1 LVDFIRG
8 RPFKKINNLIYQEG
22 KEIKFNPIKNLNL
35 NHLPRQD
42 FSFLD
47 IEEYFRLQNERQ
59 ISPSGRIAVFSRKGC
74 GLRSR
79 YGPCFFCSIMY
90 REKRLKSPL
99 KFFREL
105 DFLIQKYKPG
115 SVWDVSD
122 DFLDDKDWFLKFHRL
137 YRRYPTKPELR
148 VYVCLNELDGV
159 TIKRLA
165 ELNVKWIIF
174 GIEGGDDKISSS
186 SIKNCSTKE
195 IKAIFR
201 CLNEYGINACIQIV
215 LGGIGESPATLK
227 SMIKLTCDLKERYPT
242 TLFLVHFLRLLPGTL
257 AHRLLIQKTG
267 SKYQNRDFFD
277 PYEAFLDWLKYFT
290 TVSYSQVLKA
300 FQKIPALKRN

>member
-1 LVDFIRG
+1 MI
-8 RPFKKINNLIYQEG
+8 
-22 KEIKFNPIKNLNL
+22 
-35 NHLPRQD
+35 
-42 FSFLD
+42 
-47 IEEYFRLQNERQ
+47 
-59 ISPSGRIAVFSRKGC
+59 
-74 GLRSR
+74 
-79 YGPCFFCSIMY
+79 
-90 REKRLKSPL
+90 
-99 KFFREL
+99 
-105 DFLIQKYKPG
+105 
-115 SVWDVSD
+115 
-122 DFLDDKDWFLKFHRL
+122 
-137 YRRYPTKPELR
+137 
-148 VYVCLNELDGV
+148 
-159 TIKRLA
+159 
-165 ELNVKWIIF
+165 
-174 GIEGGDDKISSS
+174 KISSS